1 LPDRTFRL
9 LVFDWD
15 GTLMDS
21 IATIVDCTLAAFTG
35 IDGVE
40 PPARERIRESIGMG
54 LVETMQ
60 HHFPHWEEGTS
71 ARLVENYRRLWRA
84 DFKNRV
90 ALFPDS
96 FATIERLHA
105 DGYLLGVAT
114 AKGRVGLER
123 ELDATGLRP
132 FFHATRTVDEAP
144 SKPAPGMLLGLCD
157 ELGVRPAET
166 LMVGDTSFDLEMA
179 RNARCA
185 AVGVLTGAQ
194 GAAHFAACEPL
205 AVLSGV
211 AELPAWL
218 AGDPALRLTAQ
229 RR

>member
-166 LMVGDTSFDLEMA
+166 LMVG
-179 RNARCA
+179 
-185 AVGVLTGAQ
+185 VLTGAQ